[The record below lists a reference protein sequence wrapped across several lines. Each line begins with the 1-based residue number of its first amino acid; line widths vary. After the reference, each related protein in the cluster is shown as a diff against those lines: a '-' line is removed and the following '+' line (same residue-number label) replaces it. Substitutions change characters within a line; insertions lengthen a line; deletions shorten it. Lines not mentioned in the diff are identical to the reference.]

1 MLTLDFNGV
10 GGSEFGDASVT
21 AGKPPEYIYLL
32 GVGQAVGDRVGN
44 DFQQG
49 VSTEILEV
57 VNVRLD
63 LDAVHSIDLLGVF
76 LVERELD
83 VRLAK
88 LDLLKARRRIGME
101 EAGVGFGSKLP
112 FHGRPAH
119 LIDNGFIRVSKEAV
133 LRQGLV
139 PQNFF

>member
-1 MLTLDFNGV
+1 MLCGNHV
-10 GGSEFGDASVT
+10 GGSEFGDTGVT
-21 AGKPPEYIYLL
+21 AGNPAEHVDLL
-32 GVGQAVGDRVGN
+32 GIGQAVGNGVGN

-83 VRLAK
+83 VRLANWTCLK
-88 LDLLKARRRIGME
+88 LDVASGWKRPGLGSGRNSPSMAARRT
-101 EAGVGFGSKLP
+101 
-112 FHGRPAH
+112 
-119 LIDNGFIRVSKEAV
+119 
-133 LRQGLV
+133 
-139 PQNFF
+139 